1 MAISVTIGIVRVR
14 LVGVVLLTAVAVGCS
29 APHGAVVSK
38 SISVGRPAITAKA
51 KPIDLK
57 NDHLLGVATVS
68 MNDALKVGAI
78 LDKHRIAYGKF
89 EDVSSCGFVV
99 AEANADRARKLI
111 REDSWNRGYEL
122 LKRMD
127 PSPSELTKSG
137 ASEQQRSL
145 GTKDADLVTTLPIK
159 KPDVP
164 VRGIAVSPSPLL
176 KWVGKLVTVAAVATK
191 DSKLVQDCLRSK
203 GIKVHGT
210 WESDG
215 VTGIVIAD
223 GESLPVAL
231 SAIQVDARTKGYR
244 LVSTTAR
251 EPGAPA
257 VREWSNPAVTK
268 DDLAAEASLIVTIRE
283 RDEPFVSGCLEGKG
297 ISSGSSFTQ
306 GSCEVYVSKLDADRA
321 LALIQEDARVR
332 GYTYLTERIHYR

>member
-1 MAISVTIGIVRVR
+1 VHVR
-14 LVGVVLLTAVAVGCS
+14 LVGLVLLTVVAVGCS
-29 APHGAVVSK
+29 APRGAVVTK
-38 SISVGRPAITAKA
+38 SLASRPAIAARA

-68 MNDALKVGAI
+68 MNDALKVGTV

-89 EDVSSCGFVV
+89 EDVNSCGFVV

-122 LKRMD
+122 LKRID
-127 PSPSELTKSG
+127 PSPSGLTKPG
-137 ASEQQRSL
+137 AMEKQRSL
-145 GTKDADLVTTLPIK
+145 GTKDADLVTNAPVKNPETQ
-159 KPDVP
+159 
-164 VRGIAVSPSPLL
+164 VRGVAAAVSPSS
-176 KWVGKLVTVAAVATK
+176 KWAGKLVTVAAVATK
-191 DSKLVQDCLRSK
+191 DSKLVQECLRSK

-210 WESDG
+210 WELGG
-215 VTGIVIAD
+215 VTGIVISD
-223 GESLPVAL
+223 DEFLPVAR
-231 SAIQVDARTKGYR
+231 STIQEDARAKGYR

-251 EPGAPA
+251 ESVAPT
-257 VREWSNPAVTK
+257 VREWSNPSISK

>member
-1 MAISVTIGIVRVR
+1 M
-14 LVGVVLLTAVAVGCS
+14 LLTVVAVGCS
-29 APHGAVVSK
+29 APRGAVVTK
-38 SISVGRPAITAKA
+38 SISVDRPAIAAKA

-68 MNDALKVGAI
+68 MNDALKVGAV

-89 EDVSSCGFVV
+89 EDISSCGFVV

-111 REDSWNRGYEL
+111 REDSWNGGYEL
-122 LKRMD
+122 LKRID
-127 PSPSELTKSG
+127 PSPSELTNPMAPNRQSG
-137 ASEQQRSL
+137 VDN
-145 GTKDADLVTTLPIK
+145 KDADLVTSAPVKNPETQ
-159 KPDVP
+159 
-164 VRGIAVSPSPLL
+164 VRGVAAAV
-176 KWVGKLVTVAAVATK
+176 KLVTVAAVATK
-191 DSKLVQDCLRSK
+191 DSKLVQECLRSK

-210 WESDG
+210 WDSGG
-215 VTGIVIAD
+215 VTGIVISD
-223 GESLPVAL
+223 DEVLPVAL
-231 SAIQVDARTKGYR
+231 SAIQEDARAKGYR
-244 LVSTTAR
+244 LVNTTAR
-251 EPGAPA
+251 ESVAPT
-257 VREWSNPAVTK
+257 VREWSNPSISK